1 MNFEIR
7 IFVCR
12 QVEKADGPD
21 QAGDQ
26 ALQEKGLKAKEQ
38 TDCVECLGPKSC
50 SASAGPSTAWV
61 LVSLQ
66 IEAADLGAASF
77 EGGRAD
83 TERPLRAFRANQGR
97 VV

>member
-1 MNFEIR
+1 MNFEIQN
-7 IFVCR
+7 FVCR
-12 QVEKADGPD
+12 QGKKADDPD
-21 QAGDQ
+21 QAGGQ

-38 TDCVECLGPKSC
+38 ADQVECLGLKSG

>member
-1 MNFEIR
+1 LNFEIQN
-7 IFVCR
+7 FVCR
-12 QVEKADGPD
+12 QGKKADDPD
-21 QAGDQ
+21 QAGGQ

-77 EGGRAD
+77 EGGREDENRPRKASNAD
-83 TERPLRAFRANQGR
+83 RGI
-97 VV
+97 V